1 MSDREVTTAHMRHL
15 CSRVVPLTS
24 SPLAAFAVRAT
35 TLPSPRTSG
44 TPRLAVV
51 GAESAVVGRCTE
63 HGRPPRE
70 TPVAGSLGPPA
81 ASPVYAYEAS
91 ATIREPSPAPTSPA
105 PPDVRTSDGRSCLT
119 KPSHA
124 AEHLFEG

>member
-1 MSDREVTTAHMRHL
+1 MSDREVTTAHMRHP
-15 CSRVVPLTS
+15 CSRVVLLAS
-24 SPLAAFAVRAT
+24 SPLAAFAVQAT
-35 TLPSPRTSG
+35 ALPSPALQVLPDLQWWGGIRSG
-44 TPRLAVV
+44 
-51 GAESAVVGRCTE
+51 GAAPE

-105 PPDVRTSDGRSCLT
+105 PPDVRTSDGRSRLT

-124 AEHLFEG
+124 AEQLFEG